1 MKSARAKDK
10 EKIKDSEII
19 GISFDGRKDL
29 TRALIPDSTGKLHP
43 RIIKEQHIS
52 VTAEPSGRYIG
63 HVTPEE
69 PVHPVKPAMKEA
81 EAVYH
86 LMQQH
91 DLTESCMILG
101 GDSTV
106 SNTGWK
112 GGAIANLE
120 KLLGHKCHW
129 CICMLHTN
137 ELPFRHLIVGIDG
150 ATTSNVAFSGPIKAV
165 RISK

>member
-1 MKSARAKDK
+1 M
-10 EKIKDSEII
+10 
-19 GISFDGRKDL
+19 
-29 TRALIPDSTGKLHP
+29 
-43 RIIKEQHIS
+43 
-52 VTAEPSGRYIG
+52 TAEPSGRYVG

-91 DLTESCMILG
+91 DLTESSMMLG

-112 GGAIANLE
+112 RGAIAKLE
-120 KLLGHKCHW
+120 KLKVISVIGVFVCYTQMNCH
-129 CICMLHTN
+129 
-137 ELPFRHLIVGIDG
+137 
-150 ATTSNVAFSGPIKAV
+150 FSILF
-165 RISK
+165 

>member
-1 MKSARAKDK
+1 M
-10 EKIKDSEII
+10 
-19 GISFDGRKDL
+19 
-29 TRALIPDSTGKLHP
+29 
-43 RIIKEQHIS
+43 
-52 VTAEPSGRYIG
+52 TAEPSGRYVG
-63 HVTPEE
+63 HGTPKE
-69 PVHPVKPAMKEA
+69 PVHPVQSAIKET

-112 GGAIANLE
+112 GGVIANLE
-120 KLLGHKCHW
+120 KLLGRTRKCHW

-137 ELPFRHLIVGIDG
+137 ELSFRHFIVGIEG
-150 ATTSNVAFSGPIKAV
+150 ATTSNVAFSGPI
-165 RISK
+165 

>member
-1 MKSARAKDK
+1 
-10 EKIKDSEII
+10 
-19 GISFDGRKDL
+19 
-29 TRALIPDSTGKLHP
+29 
-43 RIIKEQHIS
+43 
-52 VTAEPSGRYIG
+52 
-63 HVTPEE
+63 
-69 PVHPVKPAMKEA
+69 MKEA

-112 GGAIANLE
+112 GGVIANLE
-120 KLLGHKCHW
+120 KLLGRTRKCHW

-137 ELPFRHLIVGIDG
+137 ELPFLHLILGIDG
-150 ATTSNVAFSGPIKAV
+150 ATTSNVAFSGPIGKLLGSVNEMEYQPEFKALPGGEDLIILPKIV
-165 RISK
+165 LDTMSTDQQLSYKLCNAVKNGCLPSDLREYEFSYKI